1 MTTNWRCSHGWPQG
15 NQCPDCEKIASMQ
28 AEIDELREKLAER
41 AQETAKVH
49 AEKMS
54 SWSVQRDVI
63 KRLLAENESVR
74 QANLCC
80 IDNFNQMQVELESL
94 KLKVYSEQRDK
105 YDLTQVYT
113 PNCNRHPDAPHG
125 VDEVASYYAG
135 HPVCTCRSWK
145 PGEAS

>member
-1 MTTNWRCSHGWPQG
+1 MTTNWRCSHGWQQG

-28 AEIDELREKLAER
+28 AEIDELRGKLKESDSLAVKVHESWLRAMNRVGELEVER
-41 AQETAKVH
+41 AH
-49 AEKMS
+49 
-54 SWSVQRDVI
+54 
-63 KRLLAENESVR
+63 LH
-74 QANLCC
+74 
-80 IDNFNQMQVELESL
+80 ESL
-94 KLKVYSEQRDK
+94 GVEPPDR
-105 YDLTQVYT
+105 YDLTRVYT